1 MELYQRKLFLKKEV
15 ILGYFF
21 FPGEGRI
28 EALGERWSS
37 QRDRAFYEETG
48 LRSKTS
54 RGERGSTDDWGGR
67 GMEESLP
74 CQGPACF
81 L

>member
-1 MELYQRKLFLKKEV
+1 MSWKPVNTLRRERVMELYQRKLFLKKEV

-37 QRDRAFYEETG
+37 QRDRAFYEET
-48 LRSKTS
+48 
-54 RGERGSTDDWGGR
+54 E
-67 GMEESLP
+67 
-74 CQGPACF
+74 A
-81 L
+81 

>member
-1 MELYQRKLFLKKEV
+1 MSWKPVNTLKEGEGHGAISKETFFLKKEV

-37 QRDRAFYEETG
+37 QRDRAFYEDTE
-48 LRSKTS
+48 
-54 RGERGSTDDWGGR
+54 
-67 GMEESLP
+67 
-74 CQGPACF
+74 A
-81 L
+81 